1 MADDRLPEPF
11 VRADRRLRP
20 LLLDRG
26 FRVAGME
33 YPDRAR
39 GSAFAEYVHGYLRL
53 RLVWE
58 GEARALWVESARQEG
73 AEVVTRWTDVEWA
86 LSGERQP
93 LDQDLS
99 DGRIERLAAA
109 TLRYLDRAGRDRS
122 VEGGE

>member
-1 MADDRLPEPF
+1 MAAELPEPF
-11 VRADRRLRP
+11 VRADQRLRP
-20 LLLDRG
+20 LILDRG
-26 FRVAGME
+26 FRLVGME

-58 GEARALWVESARQEG
+58 GEARALWVESARQAG
-73 AEVVTRWTDVEWA
+73 AEVVTRWADVEWSLA
-86 LSGERQP
+86 GDRQP